1 MLHTVLKKALLEG
14 QLTQE
19 GQADGARRWQFR
31 HKEGTGQGS
40 ASIDDKISFLVGYER
55 KKCAALLFMGSIF
68 GLLGFVFA
76 FIIGLM
82 KFLNPHISEF
92 HERFASGNG
101 YFPATVSEMVHNP
114 QDPAGKCVF
123 AFEFIGAIFI
133 FLSWYPWE
141 LRNVYIGDSH
151 CVPVC
156 KNLSWSMFRQFCPPC
171 GMMLVATV
179 TTTPFAQAT
188 QLDYFCIAI
197 HLTGAVMLFAGY
209 AAVESHCLGF
219 LHIKQHETMKKTL
232 KPREVSLRYL
242 CLVGIVIC
250 YVVFCTIT
258 AVVVLPLEQWGGKN
272 DVWEKRTITDERG
285 FTFNKIVLVDTA
297 SGFVLW
303 LKILSYVSEVACGLF
318 LISSFLVIWYFC
330 EERTTDLNDE
340 LFSVIDLPVDQTH
353 DL

>member
-14 QLTQE
+14 QLTQD
-19 GQADGARRWQFR
+19 GQADGARRLQFR
-31 HKEGTGQGS
+31 HKEDPGQGS
-40 ASIDDKISFLVGYER
+40 ASFDDKISFLVGYER

-76 FIIGLM
+76 FIIGLL

-101 YFPATVSEMVHNP
+101 YFPATVSEMVHDP
-114 QDPAGKCVF
+114 QEPAGKCFF

-141 LRNVYIGDSH
+141 LRSVYIGDSH
-151 CVPVC
+151 HVPGC

-219 LHIKQHETMKKTL
+219 LHVKQHETMQKTL

-272 DVWEKRTITDERG
+272 DVWEKRTITNERG
-285 FTFNKIVLVDTA
+285 LTFKKMVLVDTA

-340 LFSVIDLPVDQTH
+340 LFSVVDLPVDQTH
-353 DL
+353 DH